1 MSSHDT
7 WVGQI
12 NAELDGE
19 LSLAESAALARHL
32 ATCSL
37 CAGVRV
43 SQLELRVALARS
55 AGAPETRTVP
65 RSPLRTRAVA
75 VWIAWSLVAGA
86 VAGWAAHARWGGPG
100 HGSLEASRAAFAV
113 Q

>member
-1 MSSHDT
+1 MSSHET
-7 WVGQI
+7 WVRQI
-12 NAELDGE
+12 AAELDGE

-32 ATCSL
+32 ATCSM
-37 CAGVRV
+37 CAGARI

-55 AGAPETRTVP
+55 AGAPEARAVP
-65 RSPLRTRAVA
+65 RSPLRARAVT
-75 VWIAWSLVAGA
+75 AWLGASLLVGA
-86 VAGWAAHARWGGPG
+86 VTGWVAHARWGGPG